1 MKKFFASESGAAAI
15 IEATIIF
22 PIVFLCVIFLIFSGF
37 TFVQKAVLQSTAD
50 RLSEYIARCIAYPGY
65 NEIVDPFYE
74 PAKSTDLNTRIG
86 EAMKVSDPY
95 RYVAG
100 IFGLY
105 SETKKMSQSATK
117 AMLDNGYLKSVSFL
131 KPSSQNVEYPP
142 ELASLKPQTKD
153 GYVCA
158 ISASTSRITVY
169 LGQNFIFA
177 DFFRMIGLNGK
188 KQMIYGK
195 STSNVTDVPEMVR
208 LVDFSFDTVENV
220 VNAIGGDKGAALIEK
235 IKTAIRTIS
244 SNK

>member
-22 PIVFLCVIFLIFSGF
+22 PIVFLCVVFLIFSGF

-65 NEIVDPFYE
+65 SDIIDPFYE
-74 PAKSTDLNTRIG
+74 PAKSTDLKTRIDT
-86 EAMKVSDPY
+86 AMKTSDPY

-105 SETKKMSQSATK
+105 SETKQMSQSATK

-131 KPSSQNVEYPP
+131 KPSSSNVEYPP
-142 ELASLKPQTKD
+142 ELSTLSPRTKD

-208 LVDFSFDTVENV
+208 LVDFSFDTVENLV
-220 VNAIGGDKGAALIEK
+220 AAIGGDKGVELIEK
-235 IKTAIRTIS
+235 IKSAIATIS
-244 SNK
+244 GNK